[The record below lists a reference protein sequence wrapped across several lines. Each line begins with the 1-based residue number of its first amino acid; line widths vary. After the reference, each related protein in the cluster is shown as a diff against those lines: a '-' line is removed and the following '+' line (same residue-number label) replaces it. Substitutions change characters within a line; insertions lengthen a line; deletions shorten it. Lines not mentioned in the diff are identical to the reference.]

1 MKKVF
6 LLSIA
11 VALALGFSSCKKE
24 SYDLPDGDIQ
34 IPIAVDLGIDIN
46 DEGAGL
52 WSNSRC
58 YGFPIRPVY
67 VME

>member
-1 MKKVF
+1 MTASKG
-6 LLSIA
+6 A
-11 VALALGFSSCKKE
+11 TDG
-24 SYDLPDGDIQ
+24 PDG
-34 IPIAVDLGIDIN
+34 AFNLGIDIN
-46 DEGAGL
+46 DEGAGI